1 MDLSKAFESQF
12 TISKIKQT
20 TMQLLE
26 KLETTL
32 LEVPYCDDKTLDY
45 FSLFQST
52 WAKQKQVMII
62 YQFSG
67 LPSMSLSKNSFNS
80 RYT

>member
-26 KLETTL
+26 KLEATL
-32 LEVPYCDDKTLDY
+32 LEVPVL
-45 FSLFQST
+45 
-52 WAKQKQVMII
+52 WW
-62 YQFSG
+62 
-67 LPSMSLSKNSFNS
+67 
-80 RYT
+80 